1 MEWKRWVCREGRSV
15 LENRRVEVGDR
26 SMKEIAI
33 LMAAGLGNRMR
44 PLTETTPKP
53 LIRVHGKAMIETVID
68 GLLERPVE
76 EIYIVTGYL
85 GEQFA
90 QLCEKYSQVRILYN
104 PDYLTKNNISSI
116 YAAREALGTA
126 DCFICESDLYVADS
140 TIFKKKLTHSCYFGR
155 MQAGYSDDWV
165 FELDGDYISRVGKGG
180 QDVYNMVGISY
191 FKKEDARV
199 LREEIEKAFAI
210 EENSQLFW
218 DDVVNQNLDK
228 LKLTIEPVV
237 EGQLVEIDTVEEL
250 NRVEAQ

>member
-1 MEWKRWVCREGRSV
+1 MR
-15 LENRRVEVGDR
+15 
-26 SMKEIAI
+26 EIAI

-53 LIRVHGKAMIETVID
+53 LIKVHGKAMIETVIE
-68 GLLERPVE
+68 GLLARPVE

-90 QLCEKYSQVRILYN
+90 PLCEKYPQVRILHN

-126 DCFICESDLYVADS
+126 DCFICESDLYVADAS
-140 TIFKKKLTHSCYFGR
+140 IFKKELSHSCYFGR
-155 MQAGYSDDWV
+155 MQAGYSEDWV
-165 FELDGDYISRVGKGG
+165 FDLDGDNISRVGKGG
-180 QDVYNMVGISY
+180 KDAYNMVGISY
-191 FKKEDARV
+191 FKKDDAQI
-199 LREEIEKAFAI
+199 LKDEIEKAYAV
-210 EENSQLFW
+210 EANCQLFW

-228 LKLTIEPVV
+228 LKLTIEPVE

-250 NRVEAQ
+250 NRVEANF